1 MESVSWLHATGE
13 HLDENRHVEMYDIG
27 GCSSLGIE

>member
-13 HLDENRHVEMYDIG
+13 HQDENRHVEMYDIRVVH
-27 GCSSLGIE
+27 L